1 MSWQC
6 IVKLPLQWISCYK
19 LYLW

>member
-6 IVKLPLQWISCYK
+6 IVKLPL
-19 LYLW
+19 